1 MKGTLEYNLPEERF
15 DFEIATKAMDY
26 RNVIEELN
34 EWLRREIKYNDNH
47 EYEKVRKVLLELLD
61 DYELVI

>member
-26 RNVIEELN
+26 RNVIEELI
-34 EWLRREIKYNDNH
+34 EWLRREIKYNEKG
-47 EYEKVRKVLLELLD
+47 EYEKVRTVLLNLLE
-61 DYELVI
+61 DYEITL